1 MAKVSINFGYIIGGV
16 AAILLLLCG
25 VIVQHAENNMKVVEL
40 QSQLDDYEQMIVF
53 LDEAYDSLLVQEL
66 ELEKI
71 YDEKIITIDT
81 MSIDS
86 LRSIFSERY
95 GFINMLHSNTATND
109 SSGLGEGDTL

>member
-25 VIVQHAENNMKVVEL
+25 IIVQHAENNMKVVEL

-95 GFINMLHSNTATND
+95 GFINMLHPHSATND

>member
-1 MAKVSINFGYIIGGV
+1 
-16 AAILLLLCG
+16 
-25 VIVQHAENNMKVVEL
+25 
-40 QSQLDDYEQMIVF
+40 MIVF

-86 LRSIFSERY
+86 ARSIFSERY
-95 GFINMLHSNTATND
+95 GFINMLHPTQLRMIAQDLERRHFMTKK
-109 SSGLGEGDTL
+109 